1 LKYSIQ
7 AASIHVICFIFCYFF
22 SYLLDCLGAL
32 SSTSSFPFVS
42 CANIEFAL
50 FSRAICRSQWPTL
63 LKLFISGFF
72 LCFACLLNFC
82 MRFSSSTFC
91 SFHIFIVIQLC
102 FPRCCCFWPNV
113 CTSLMFSTRAKRGV
127 SPMSS
132 FLLFSLAELKFKAPN
147 CQPVTQKFNICSPY
161 NLRALFI
168 SPNSSQITN
177 VWYLTSRVY
186 NIWGGTK
193 AT

>member
-1 LKYSIQ
+1 ML
-7 AASIHVICFIFCYFF
+7 
-22 SYLLDCLGAL
+22 
-32 SSTSSFPFVS
+32 FV
-42 CANIEFAL
+42 L
-50 FSRAICRSQWPTL
+50 FSVTFLAICSTVLGHCRPRPRSH
-63 LKLFISGFF
+63 LFLVQILNLRFFPELFAGASGPHFWNFSFRGFF
-72 LCFACLLNFC
+72 PCFACLLNFC

-127 SPMSS
+127 SPMFL